1 LTNNTLPGEIL
12 NQVSELINKKDLN
25 SLVELN
31 EPDVSF
37 INQSGTSFNGREKI
51 REIYK
56 GFLDMNG
63 KLESKLRKTIPADN
77 IVLT

>member
-1 LTNNTLPGEIL
+1 MTNNTLPGEIL